1 MSITTTHD
9 VRQSLV
15 AQDSE
20 FRRLSEQHS
29 LCELELEQIT
39 NSVYLSAED
48 LLQAGSKLGVS
59 RDEIVSMLDR
69 SGFYQS
75 HGRTLVGG

>member
-9 VRQSLV
+9 VRQSLM

-20 FRRLSEQHS
+20 FKRLSEQHS

-48 LLQAGSKLGVS
+48 LVQEANLKKIKLHLK
-59 RDEIVSMLDR
+59 DEMERIVAR
-69 SGFYQS
+69 YQ
-75 HGRTLVGG
+75 HAAIQH